1 MILIRSDKLYRDL
14 TLALLERCADKAG
27 IERFRVHQYDQLE
40 REVVNAHRPEKRSV
54 NLPGILKGRELL
66 LRAKKE
72 PLLDDIA
79 DALVCGIK
87 QG

>member
-1 MILIRSDKLYRDL
+1 
-14 TLALLERCADKAG
+14 
-27 IERFRVHQYDQLE
+27 VHSYDSFEQ
-40 REVVNAHRPEKRSV
+40 EVVKAHQPEGRNV
-54 NLPGILKGRELL
+54 NLPAVLKGSELL

-79 DALVCGIK
+79 DALIGGIK